1 MLAFQPHNSSVFP
14 CPACGHAPTE
24 VKGTLW
30 QGIHLLGDC
39 VCDNCGLNFYH
50 TFPIKHARHFPLAFA
65 KNQRQTFVP
74 PGVGPWLYQPLFDS
88 YYSGRKTSVPIRK
101 IVCRKYAK
109 AVILNCLDYL
119 YGHVLLQLLNA
130 QTHLETTPGIGL
142 IVIVPK
148 NLTWLVPESV
158 AEIWEVDA
166 PLSAFKNRIE
176 NLDAFVK
183 GELTRFE
190 EVYLSEAFIQPDW
203 NAIDISLFTKTQKF
217 NLDDFHQKPFQITFL
232 WREDRCW
239 LNTKPEDFLWKAAFK
254 LKLIDRINFYFLW
267 RQKRLFVKTARLIGR
282 QQAGVRF
289 AVAGI
294 GQRQRFPAFFQD
306 CRQAQPDTVTEQLWC
321 RLYAES
327 HLVIGVHGSGLLLPS
342 ALAAG
347 FIELLPRHRL
357 ANFGEGTAT
366 NYADRRQAFLG
377 RFLDIFAKPELVAAH
392 AVQML
397 KGFGFFR
404 QVLEKG
410 NNL

>member
-1 MLAFQPHNSSVFP
+1 M
-14 CPACGHAPTE
+14 
-24 VKGTLW
+24 
-30 QGIHLLGDC
+30 D
-39 VCDNCGLNFYH
+39 FYH

-65 KNQRQTFVP
+65 KNQWQTFVP

-88 YYSGRKTSVPIRK
+88 YYSGRKTTVPIRK
-101 IVCRKYAK
+101 IVSRQCAK
-109 AVILNCLDYL
+109 AVILNCSDYL

-130 QTHLETTPGIGL
+130 QMHLETTPDIGL

-148 NLTWLVPESV
+148 NLTWLVPAGV

-183 GELTRFE
+183 GELARFD

-203 NAIDISLFTKTQKF
+203 NTIDISLFTKTQKF
-217 NLDDFHQKPFQITFL
+217 NLDDFHQKTFQITFL

-239 LNTKPEDFLWKAAFK
+239 LNTKTEDFLWKAAFK
-254 LKLIDRINFYFLW
+254 LRILHHTDFYFLW
-267 RQKRLFVKTARLIGR
+267 RQKRLFVKTALLIGR
-282 QQAGVRF
+282 QLPGVRF

-294 GQRQRFPAFFQD
+294 GQRQRFPAFFRD
-306 CRQAQPDTVTEQLWC
+306 CRQTQPDTATEQSWC

-397 KGFGFFR
+397 NGFGFFR
-404 QVLEKG
+404 QVLGEG
-410 NNL
+410 NDS

>member
-1 MLAFQPHNSSVFP
+1 M
-14 CPACGHAPTE
+14 
-24 VKGTLW
+24 
-30 QGIHLLGDC
+30 D
-39 VCDNCGLNFYH
+39 FYR
-50 TFPIKHARHFPLAFA
+50 TFPIKHARHFSLAFA

-88 YYSGRKTSVPIRK
+88 YYSDQKTSVPIRK

-130 QTHLETTPGIGL
+130 QMHLETTPDIGL

-148 NLTWLVPESV
+148 NLTWLVPAGV

-183 GELTRFE
+183 GELPRFD

-203 NAIDISLFTKTQKF
+203 NTVDISLFTKTPRF
-217 NLDDFHQKPFQITFL
+217 ELEGFYRKPFQITFL

-254 LKLIDRINFYFLW
+254 LKLLDRTGFYFLW
-267 RQKRLFVKTARLIGR
+267 RQKRLFTKTASLIHRKLPDARFVVTGIGR
-282 QQAGVRF
+282 KQK
-289 AVAGI
+289 
-294 GQRQRFPAFFQD
+294 FPGFFQD
-306 CRQAQPDTVTEQLWC
+306 CRQTQPSTETERSWC

-404 QVLEKG
+404 QVLGKG
-410 NNL
+410 NDL